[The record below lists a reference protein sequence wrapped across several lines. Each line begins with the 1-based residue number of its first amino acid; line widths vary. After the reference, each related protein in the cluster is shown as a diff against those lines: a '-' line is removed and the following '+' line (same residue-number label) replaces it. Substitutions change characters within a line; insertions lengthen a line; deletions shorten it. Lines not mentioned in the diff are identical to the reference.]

1 MLNIDDITK
10 AREVLA
16 GIARCTPLLPTRTF
30 SRLSGGDVYLKVE
43 NTQRTG
49 SFKIRGAY
57 VKIKSLTRQQRQKG
71 VIAASAGNHAQGVAI
86 AAAMTGTRSV
96 VVMPETAPLAK
107 VTATRDYGAEVI
119 LKGNTYDEA
128 CAYAQDLQHQMGL
141 TFIHPFD
148 DWKVMAGQGTIGLE
162 ILDALPDVDAAI
174 VPIGGGGLIAG
185 VATAL
190 KAHQPKLKVIGV
202 QAAGASSCYQ
212 SFKRGVLTPTEE
224 VNTIADG
231 IAVKCCGTL
240 TFPVIQ
246 RLVDDVVTVEDDA
259 IVHSIFLLLE
269 RSKLLVEGAGA
280 VGLAALMAGRI
291 KLPRKKVVLL
301 LSGGNIDVNL
311 LARLIEHGL
320 TAAGR
325 YLVIRVS
332 VLDKPGQLLGLLR
345 VLADKRVN
353 ILQIEHHRT
362 GLPLPVNQ
370 AEVELTLETRDPEH
384 CAEIMGAL
392 KAAGYEV
399 WRTW

>member
-1 MLNIDDITK
+1 
-10 AREVLA
+10 
-16 GIARCTPLLPTRTF
+16 
-30 SRLSGGDVYLKVE
+30 
-43 NTQRTG
+43 
-49 SFKIRGAY
+49 
-57 VKIKSLTRQQRQKG
+57 RQKG

-107 VTATRDYGAEVI
+107 VTATKDYGAEVI

-128 CAYAQDLQHQMGL
+128 CAYAQDLQHQMDL

-174 VPIGGGGLIAG
+174 IPIGGGGLIAG

-190 KAHQPKLKVIGV
+190 RAHRPKLKVIGV

-212 SFKRGVLTPTEE
+212 SFKSGVLTPTEE

-231 IAVKCCGTL
+231 IAVKCCGNL

-246 RLVDDVVTVEDDA
+246 RLVDDIVTVEDDA

-280 VGLAALMAGRI
+280 VGLATLMAGRI

-332 VLDKPGQLLGLLR
+332 ILDKPGQLLGLLR